1 MDDVESANHF
11 LYSNFDDLV
20 REVDDLMIED
30 NSNIL
35 RVAWRPQ
42 LTEIDIIDYIQVV
55 IFDDIFLKF
64 NLGFLGS
71 H

>member
-20 REVDDLMIED
+20 CGVDDLMIED